1 MSKKHP
7 KKLWATIVSSGGA
20 RKITR
25 VYFDQQSFDTYGVEQ
40 WWDKE
45 GNFDVEKIGL
55 VFNET
60 FGYTRF
66 SSEKKKDVETFLLGA
81 EAVLSVLRDMSA
93 KVDD

>member
-1 MSKKHP
+1 MSKNQP
-7 KKLWATIVSSGGA
+7 KKLWATIVSGGGA

-25 VYFDQQSFDTYGVEQ
+25 LYFDQESFDTYGVER
-40 WWDKE
+40 WWDRE
-45 GNFDVEKIGL
+45 GNFDVEKIGH

-81 EAVLSVLRDMSA
+81 EAVLSILRDMSA